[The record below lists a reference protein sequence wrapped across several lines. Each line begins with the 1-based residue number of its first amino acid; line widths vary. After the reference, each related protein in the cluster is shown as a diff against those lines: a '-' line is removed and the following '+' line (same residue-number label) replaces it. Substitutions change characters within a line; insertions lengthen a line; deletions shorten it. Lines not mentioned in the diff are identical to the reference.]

1 MATTK
6 YFLVSSGSGKAKPK
20 HQELMDE
27 LLQSLYP
34 VLSLCRGHTRP
45 YQVGRYSAIISSHFV
60 RFLFLLHVFSVNNV
74 PVSDLQAIGR

>member
-45 YQVGRYSAIISSHFV
+45 YQVGGYSAILLSFLSIFMHF
-60 RFLFLLHVFSVNNV
+60 R
-74 PVSDLQAIGR
+74 

>member
-45 YQVGRYSAIISSHFV
+45 YQVGDAVPLELILSDFYSYCMHFM
-60 RFLFLLHVFSVNNV
+60 
-74 PVSDLQAIGR
+74 

>member
-34 VLSLCRGHTRP
+34 VLSLCRGYTRP
-45 YQVGRYSAIISSHFV
+45 YQVG
-60 RFLFLLHVFSVNNV
+60 
-74 PVSDLQAIGR
+74 G

>member
-6 YFLVSSGSGKAKPK
+6 YFLASSGSGKAKPK

-45 YQVGRYSAIISSHFV
+45 YQVGE
-60 RFLFLLHVFSVNNV
+60 
-74 PVSDLQAIGR
+74 

>member
-34 VLSLCRGHTRP
+34 VLSLCRGHTTP
-45 YQVGRYSAIISSHFV
+45 YQVG
-60 RFLFLLHVFSVNNV
+60 
-74 PVSDLQAIGR
+74 G

>member
-34 VLSLCRGHTRP
+34 VLSLCRGHTTP
-45 YQVGRYSAIISSHFV
+45 YQVGGYRVPLALILAD
-60 RFLFLLHVFSVNNV
+60 LFCQSFF
-74 PVSDLQAIGR
+74 R

>member
-45 YQVGRYSAIISSHFV
+45 YQVGGIKCHFALIFV
-60 RFLFLLHVFSVNNV
+60 YFYALLVNNV
-74 PVSDLQAIGR
+74 P